1 MTANFHTHTARCR
14 HARGTD
20 REYVES
26 AIRAGISV
34 LGFSDHSPY
43 YFPDG
48 YYSGHRMRPEET
60 EGYVNSLLSL
70 REEYRNDITI
80 YIGFEAEYYP
90 NILIRCLRFFLRSL
104 MII

>member
-48 YYSGHRMRPEET
+48 YYSGIGCVPRRP
-60 EGYVNSLLSL
+60 
-70 REEYRNDITI
+70 RDMC
-80 YIGFEAEYYP
+80 A
-90 NILIRCLRFFLRSL
+90 RF
-104 MII
+104 